1 MSPGLNKIYTA
12 VFGNV
17 IDRLALVNGLNN
29 AGYKIR
35 LEDII
40 YEPAKSERV
49 LIRFQNGHLG
59 KAAVNALQ
67 GFTLNGKKLWA
78 SGASKEY
85 QIDAY
90 DSRGPTPQDQNPGAA
105 DIQRCVT
112 EASVKPVR
120 KSEGKAIKSP
130 IAEEAGISNN
140 DDDEDSGEDS
150 VEEQDDDMAESQDEE
165 LDEAQEQDLA
175 ENQGK
180 VQDEEPSDDSGSSTE
195 EETSDSE

>member
-1 MSPGLNKIYTA
+1 MPLGPDKIYTA
-12 VFGNV
+12 IFTRVV
-17 IDRLALVNGLNN
+17 DRMGLIRGLQD
-29 AGYKIR
+29 AGFDLR

-40 YEPAKSERV
+40 YQPDKIEQM
-49 LIRFQNGHLG
+49 LIRFQNGHVG

-67 GFTLNGKKLWA
+67 GFTVNGKKIWA
-78 SGASKEY
+78 GGAKKEY
-85 QIDAY
+85 QVDAY
-90 DSRGPTPQDQNPGAA
+90 DPRGPTPIDQKPEAA

-120 KSEGKAIKSP
+120 KSEEKATKSP

-180 VQDEEPSDDSGSSTE
+180 VQERRAER
-195 EETSDSE
+195 